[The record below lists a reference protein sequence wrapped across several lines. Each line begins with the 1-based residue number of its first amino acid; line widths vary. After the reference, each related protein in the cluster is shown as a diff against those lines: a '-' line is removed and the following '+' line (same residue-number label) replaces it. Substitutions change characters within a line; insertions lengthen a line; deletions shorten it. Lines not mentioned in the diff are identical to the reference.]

1 MGDGHR
7 VTPLEPVHNHLN
19 VVNWGMSKRYPSDIS
34 KEAFEEIR
42 PLLESVRKQTKPRTV
57 DLYEVFCGVLYLLK
71 SGCQWRMLP
80 SEYPKW
86 RTVHAYFAK
95 WSEPGSDGFS
105 VLERALKKCG
115 WRGSYKTGAQI
126 LDELFDRRRAERQ
139 EYR

>member
-1 MGDGHR
+1 MR
-7 VTPLEPVHNHLN
+7 
-19 VVNWGMSKRYPSDIS
+19 KRYPSDIS

-80 SEYPKW
+80 SEFPKW

-95 WSEPGSDGFS
+95 WI
-105 VLERALKKCG
+105 
-115 WRGSYKTGAQI
+115 GAQ
-126 LDELFDRRRAERQ
+126 LVRRFLHATSSPICTMAIRTRLKMQ
-139 EYR
+139 VFHLL